1 MSERSHSEILSKLPG
16 PVEIAGLFGIRPQAV
31 SNWRRRGVIPRG
43 YIPFLRDKYPDAF
56 CGVDVQASAVDAEN
70 GQKIEMAA

>member
-1 MSERSHSEILSKLPG
+1 MSERSHSEILSMLPG

-43 YIPFLRDKYPDAF
+43 YIPFLRDKYPSAF
-56 CGVDVQASAVDAEN
+56 DVGADQSSAVDVE
-70 GQKIEMAA
+70 KSPKKEAA